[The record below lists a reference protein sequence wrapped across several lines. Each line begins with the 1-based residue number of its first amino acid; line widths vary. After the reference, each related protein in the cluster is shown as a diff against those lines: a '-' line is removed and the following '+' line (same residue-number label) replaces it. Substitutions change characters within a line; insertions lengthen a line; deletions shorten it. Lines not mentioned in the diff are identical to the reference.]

1 LSYKESGVRVRF
13 SRFLEVRL
21 AKVDLKEYARRGAA
35 ARVAELRAELAEIY
49 RAFPGLRRTGGTEAD
64 GTAGGGRRRTG
75 RRKGARKRR
84 EMSKAE
90 KRAVSLR
97 MKRYWANR
105 KKTEK
110 AEKGPRA
117 AK

>member
-1 LSYKESGVRVRF
+1 M
-13 SRFLEVRL
+13 

-49 RAFPGLRRTGGTEAD
+49 KTFPGLRSAGAAGTD

-75 RRKGARKRR
+75 RRKGARKRP
-84 EMSKAE
+84 EMSEAQ

-105 KKTEK
+105 KKAEK
-110 AEKGPRA
+110 APRA
-117 AK
+117 TK